1 MWCFFPGAL
10 LLQQLATAGRTSSRA
25 KRHLQGKTDRGYRVH
40 QQPGATL
47 RQKPTARMEPAVKC
61 IPLALI
67 IACSFFTLFIASIH
81 SLSKWWLTTCGEEE
95 RIYFL
100 NKPFIFIAFIDNN
113 VWKRKKS
120 LTFYQKTLIHSK
132 NPWSNSKNKNTHRS
146 MLCVTE
152 STPRRYFSRSYLT
165 FVSTFW
171 EVICMWCT

>member
-1 MWCFFPGAL
+1 MFAPFSHSFPNLLLLASNRQGCWTRWTLELAVMAGSTLQTCQKTEEGRHSNKMWCFFPGAL

-81 SLSKWWLTTCGEEE
+81 SLSKW
-95 RIYFL
+95 
-100 NKPFIFIAFIDNN
+100 
-113 VWKRKKS
+113 
-120 LTFYQKTLIHSK
+120 
-132 NPWSNSKNKNTHRS
+132 
-146 MLCVTE
+146 
-152 STPRRYFSRSYLT
+152 
-165 FVSTFW
+165 
-171 EVICMWCT
+171 